1 MENKNQQLLLSLRF
15 IPFVLTNG
23 MNLFPVLI
31 LAQLFLKHR
40 DIDKYVLPLI
50 LYFSFKTTV
59 LFLVRLKPVTV
70 NHLLQFAIIIGIIGS
85 FLGGLY
91 EFNLYFGLI
100 AGSLIGICS
109 GLLYPSFLTVQFHEK
124 TYNNFSTGK
133 KDQLYSIG
141 FAFVYSLVLFL
152 LLKNSLP
159 LTFFFLGCSLILL
172 LFILRAYPAYEIEEE
187 MEEPSYPVFETLF
200 FFITGFFVIFIIK
213 ADKKLGIAES
223 LPIFFVFLGTLLI
236 LYLFFV
242 KRTKPERRLTSLQT
256 RMIIYKGMLT
266 NYILVFCTFY
276 QLIKEGGMAINKIYI
291 IYLIAI
297 TLAPMIYARLLKKFL
312 ENKVTDV
319 IAIGIALGFI
329 LMLWSYTFYFGVL
342 VLTIF
347 TSQLNL
353 RLNQLVYTEANLPKD
368 YRLLA
373 KYRLTNV
380 GSILHQL
387 IMMFVMYVGTLLFK
401 NVTIDEILQSYTYK
415 NVDESTFQ
423 TMDMTKFVLI
433 AGFLI
438 ALFILQKA
446 YNKEKTV

>member
-85 FLGGLY
+85 FLGSLY

-319 IAIGIALGFI
+319 IAIGIAVGFI